1 MHFFFELGAS
11 RLYTKL
17 HVTIFKNN
25 GDNTFIIVSS
35 LCGHKSALL
44 SVTALVVDFP
54 VSVSHVEQGILIL
67 LEQFIA
73 CPVFG
78 GGSFCPVFSCVCNLL
93 LRRLLFI
100 FSCCFFFFMV
110 LSVCL
115 LFLFF
120 LVVFLSEIG
129 KALTYLFSVVS
140 FPRCLW
146 NIWHW
151 TFQGNK

>member
-1 MHFFFELGAS
+1 MHFFFKLGAS

-78 GGSFCPVFSCVCNLL
+78 RGSFCLVFSCVCNLL

-100 FSCCFFFFMV
+100 FSCFFFFFMV

-115 LFLFF
+115 FFFFSGPYFF
-120 LVVFLSEIG
+120 LKLVKL
-129 KALTYLFSVVS
+129 
-140 FPRCLW
+140 
-146 NIWHW
+146 
-151 TFQGNK
+151 

>member
-1 MHFFFELGAS
+1 MHFFFKLGAS

-78 GGSFCPVFSCVCNLL
+78 RGSFCLVFSCVCNLL

-100 FSCCFFFFMV
+100 FSCFFFHG
-110 LSVCL
+110 SVGMSF
-115 LFLFF
+115 FLFF
-120 LVVFLSEIG
+120 WSVFLSEIG

-140 FPRCLW
+140 FPGCLW